1 MPSIRS
7 KLFKRF
13 FLVRQLIYRKDLMK
27 TAFVHRRFFHA
38 DNTAENDQNEQSH
51 TEAPLLEEKR
61 SGEQTSETTCFL
73 FLTISSR
80 LSPPVSQSLQSFSFF
95 PLFRPNPFVMF
106 LRFFSCYI
114 LPFSITIYIFFSTFV
129 LYIWSLYPYFYI
141 GNFFP
146 FFFLGFIDFKK
157 NKRFSFF
164 FLSYFF

>member
-1 MPSIRS
+1 MRS

-13 FLVRQLIYRKDLMK
+13 FPVRQLLYRKDLMK
-27 TAFVHRRFFHA
+27 TAFAHRRFFHA

-95 PLFRPNPFVMF
+95 PLFRLPDPFVMF
-106 LRFFSCYI
+106 LLLLYSSRLI
-114 LPFSITIYIFFSTFV
+114 LFDNHLYLFSIFV
-129 LYIWSLYPYFYI
+129 LYIWSLYFFISYFYLD
-141 GNFFP
+141 NFFP
-146 FFFLGFIDFKK
+146 FFSQFKK
-157 NKRFSFF
+157 NRFF
-164 FLSYFF
+164 FLFSIIFFFII